1 MKAAGL
7 ILVTVACVLS
17 LGLAHSSAAVP
28 PLQQSAGNST
38 TVSGRASNQEQVP
51 TAMQGKEQMEGSG
64 LHQHGEGGHALN
76 KSRVRSQA
84 RLPMP
89 RRRKPARN
97 TRGLSR
103 SQDATHP
110 QRPTLNKPGVIVG
123 KIANLHTPAVRAST
137 GSEIGGQQFEHGRNL
152 AAIPARLGGL
162 ANTRRN
168 AQSINGSE
176 IRRRH

>member
-17 LGLAHSSAAVP
+17 LGLAHSSAALP

-38 TVSGRASNQEQVP
+38 TVSGRASNQGQVP
-51 TAMQGKEQMEGSG
+51 TAMQRKEQMEGSG
-64 LHQHGEGGHALN
+64 SHQHGEGGHAIN
-76 KSRVRSQA
+76 KSHVRSQA

-103 SQDATHP
+103 SQDATHAE
-110 QRPTLNKPGVIVG
+110 RPTLNKPRVIAG
-123 KIANLHTPAVRAST
+123 KIGDPHTPAVRVST
-137 GSEIGGQQFEHGRNL
+137 GSAIGGQQFQHGRNL
-152 AAIPARLGGL
+152 AAITARLGGS
-162 ANTRRN
+162 ANTRRS

-176 IRRRH
+176 IHLKH